1 MFSNET
7 HLFFNVFLGSEGVCT
22 GLQSQKNDDSVVGP
36 SEQVSKSQPRINTYS
51 AGLCSC
57 SLLFGTSLNT
67 KICDKKLAELN
78 KSINFKYQLPNEFY
92 R

>member
-1 MFSNET
+1 MFSNDT
-7 HLFFNVFLGSEGVCT
+7 HSFFNVFLGSEGVCT
-22 GLQSQKNDDSVVGP
+22 DLQSQKNDDSDVGP
-36 SEQVSKSQPRINTYS
+36 SKFSKSQPRINTYS

-67 KICDKKLAELN
+67 KIFDKKLAELN
-78 KSINFKYQLPNEFY
+78 KSSNFKYQLPNEFY